1 MRAIAL
7 TALAVILLHLP
18 THADPLK
25 QATDTIEAMILA
37 LDRGEAVTSL
47 DQPVITT
54 KVLTQLYSANGYVPI
69 WINPK
74 TVETLLTALADI
86 ENDGLDPEEYH
97 GTTLSS
103 LGAKNPDDGVTL
115 AERDIL
121 LSDAFILMLYH
132 LSYGKADPARL
143 NADWNIDDL
152 GEGLDLDDVETK
164 GQIVT
169 EILGTVAD
177 GRVEQLL
184 DEIRPS
190 GIYYLQMRQAY
201 VHYRALAAN
210 GGWPS
215 VPDGPTLREGDQDA
229 RVAIL
234 RQRLAVTDDLDPAL
248 AQGQSYDADVTTAVV
263 HFQARHG
270 LDDDGLVGKGTL
282 AALNVPAAQRA
293 DELRINLER
302 DRWVLNLD
310 LRDFVVVN
318 IAAFEVWLIRDRELA
333 WKSRVQVGTT
343 FHKTPIFTEAMTYLD
358 VNPTWTVPASIANRA
373 ILPKVKA
380 DPGYLAS
387 QDMVLLD
394 SKGREQDPAGVD
406 WASVTRMPY
415 TVRQNPGPLNALG
428 QIKFIFPNKHAVYL
442 HDTPSRYN
450 FSRASR
456 TFSSGCI
463 RVQNPFDLATLLL
476 DDQPEWTRER
486 LDEVLESGKRTT
498 VRLKEPL
505 PVFLLYW
512 TAYVDFQG
520 VVQFRSDVYQRDPA
534 VRAALDA
541 PSAVHRHHV
550 RRIRN

>member
-318 IAAFEVWLIRDRELA
+318 IAAFEVWLVRDNQMIWE
-333 WKSRVQVGTT
+333 SRVQVGTSA
-343 FHKTPIFTEAMTYLD
+343 HKTPIFTEAMTYLD

-550 RRIRN
+550 RRTRN

>member
-318 IAAFEVWLIRDRELA
+318 IAAFEVWLVRDNQMIWE
-333 WKSRVQVGTT
+333 SRVQVGTSA
-343 FHKTPIFTEAMTYLD
+343 HKTPIFTEAMTYLD

-520 VVQFRSDVYQRDPA
+520 AVQFRSDVYKRDAA

-541 PSAVHRHHV
+541 PSSMHRQHI
-550 RRIRN
+550 RRTRN

>member
-7 TALAVILLHLP
+7 AVLAVTLLHLP
-18 THADPLK
+18 THADPLN
-25 QATDTIEAMILA
+25 QAADTIEAMMQA
-37 LDRGEAVTSL
+37 LDRGEAVTAL
-47 DQPVITT
+47 DQQVFTT
-54 KVLTQLYSANGYVPI
+54 GVLVQLYGANGHVPI

-74 TVETLLTALADI
+74 TIESLLTALA
-86 ENDGLDPEEYH
+86 EVEEDGLDPDDYH
-97 GTTLSS
+97 GTTLTD
-103 LGAKNPDDGVTL
+103 LGTTIPDDGVTL

-121 LSDAFILMLYH
+121 LSDALILMLYH
-132 LSYGKADPARL
+132 LSFGKADPARL
-143 NADWNIDDL
+143 NADWNINDL
-152 GEGLDLDDVETK
+152 GESIDLNDAETR

-184 DEIRPS
+184 EEVRPS
-190 GIYYLQMRQAY
+190 GIHYIQMRQAY
-201 VHYRALAAN
+201 NHYRTLAAK

-234 RQRLAVTDDLDPAL
+234 RQRLVVTDDLDPAL
-248 AQGQSYDADVTTAVV
+248 AQGQSFDADVTRAVV

-302 DRWVLNLD
+302 DRWVLHLE

-318 IAAFEVWLIRDRELA
+318 IAAFEVWLVRDRQLIWE
-333 WKSRVQVGTT
+333 SRVQVGTSA
-343 FHKTPIFTEAMTYLD
+343 HKTPIFTEAMTYLD

-394 SKGREQDPAGVD
+394 SKGRAQDPAEVD

-442 HDTPSRYN
+442 HDTPSRHN
-450 FSRASR
+450 FSRANR

-541 PSAVHRHHV
+541 PSTIHRHHTGGTG
-550 RRIRN
+550 N

>member
-7 TALAVILLHLP
+7 TVLVVILLHLP
-18 THADPLK
+18 TNADPLQ
-25 QATDTIEAMILA
+25 QAADTIEAMMSA
-37 LDRGEAVTSL
+37 MSRGEALTSL
-47 DQPVITT
+47 GQPVFAIT
-54 KVLTQLYSANGYVPI
+54 VLTQLYSANGNVPI

-74 TVETLLTALADI
+74 TVESLLTSLADI
-86 ENDGLDPEEYH
+86 ENDGLDPDEYH
-97 GTTLSS
+97 GSTLAS
-103 LGAKNPDDGVTL
+103 LGTKIPDDGVTL

-143 NADWNIDDL
+143 NDDWNIDDL
-152 GEGLDLDDVETK
+152 GERLDLDDVETV
-164 GQIVT
+164 GHIAT
-169 EILGTVAD
+169 EILGSITD
-177 GRVEQLL
+177 DRVEQLL
-184 DEIRPS
+184 EVVRPS
-190 GIYYLQMRQAY
+190 GIHYVQMRQAY
-201 VHYRALAAN
+201 IHYRALAAN

-215 VPDGPTLREGDQDA
+215 IPDGPTLREGDQDS

-234 RQRLAVTDDLDPAL
+234 RQRLATTEDLDPAL
-248 AQGQSYDADVTTAVV
+248 VQGESFDADVTRAVV

-270 LDDDGLVGKGTL
+270 LDDDGIVGKGTL
-282 AALNVPAAQRA
+282 SALNVPAARRA
-293 DELRINLER
+293 EELRINLER
-302 DRWVLNLD
+302 DRWVLHLE
-310 LRDFVVVN
+310 LQDFVVVN
-318 IAAFEVWLIRDRELA
+318 IAAFEVWLVRDRQLIWE
-333 WKSRVQVGTT
+333 SRVQVGTSA
-343 FHKTPIFTEAMTYLD
+343 HKTPIFTEAMTYLD

-380 DPGYLAS
+380 NPGYLVS

-394 SKGREQDPAGVD
+394 SKGREQDPASVD
-406 WASVTRMPY
+406 WATATRMPY

-428 QIKFIFPNKHAVYL
+428 QIKFMFPNKHAVYL

-463 RVQNPFDLATLLL
+463 RVQNPFDLATLIL

-486 LDEVLESGKRTT
+486 LDKVLESGQRTT
-498 VRLKEPL
+498 VRLREPL

-520 VVQFRSDVYQRDPA
+520 VVQFRQDVYKRDAA
-534 VRAALDA
+534 VLAALNA
-541 PSAVHRHHV
+541 LPTLHQQHTRSQ
-550 RRIRN
+550 N